1 VTGSLRLLDATT
13 LLLPERRGDRR
24 VDRFVNVL
32 EDPRVGLPCR
42 IPGMNETLRVHG
54 EARMV
59 DAPELL
65 AASAVGGRAPRLGR
79 WIHVEELPF
88 HCAEALVRSRRRD
101 PWRHRDR
108 GEFPSLGR
116 MVLDRIHGR
125 VHDPE
130 EALGRS
136 LHGALAQDERETL
149 H

>member
-1 VTGSLRLLDATT
+1 MLDATT
-13 LLLPERRGDRR
+13 LLLPERPGDRR
-24 VDRFVNVL
+24 AARFVNVL

-42 IPGMNETLRVHG
+42 IPGMNEALRVHG
-54 EARMV
+54 EAWMV
-59 DAPELL
+59 DAPELP

-88 HCAEALVRSRRRD
+88 HCAEALVRSRPRD

-116 MVLDRIHGR
+116 TVLDRIHGR

-136 LHGALAQDERETL
+136 WHGAFAQDERETL